1 MTDKEK
7 LEKMVTYIKSAENC
21 YSNHLVKRSNVGDFG
36 GKLAAIYDIELY
48 MEVELGIPMGYYEE
62 EVQAK

>member
-7 LEKMVTYIKSAENC
+7 LEKVVAYIEDAKKYYVNNLE
-21 YSNHLVKRSNVGDFG
+21 KGNVGDFG

-48 MEVELGIPMGYYEE
+48 MAIELKIPM
-62 EVQAK
+62 EV